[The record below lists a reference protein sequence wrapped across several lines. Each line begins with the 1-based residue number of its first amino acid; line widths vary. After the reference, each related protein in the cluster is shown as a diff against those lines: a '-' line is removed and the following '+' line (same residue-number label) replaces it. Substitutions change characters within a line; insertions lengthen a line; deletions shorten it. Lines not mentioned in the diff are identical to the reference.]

1 MTRTQNSSFFF
12 IIAKALQN
20 RRRATSYKGSY
31 ERCRQLT
38 SGQHVTLPRR
48 QERDIREE
56 SDKPQMSEKVERK
69 QVQGQRDRLSVQEVR
84 GGAAHAKVREG
95 I

>member
-1 MTRTQNSSFFF
+1 M
-12 IIAKALQN
+12 
-20 RRRATSYKGSY
+20 
-31 ERCRQLT
+31 
-38 SGQHVTLPRR
+38 TLPRR

-56 SDKPQMSEKVERK
+56 SDTPQMSEKVERK